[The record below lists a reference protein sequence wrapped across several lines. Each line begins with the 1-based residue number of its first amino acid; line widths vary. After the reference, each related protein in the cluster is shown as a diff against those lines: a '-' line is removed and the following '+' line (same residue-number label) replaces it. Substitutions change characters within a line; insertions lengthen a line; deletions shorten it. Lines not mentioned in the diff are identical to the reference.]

1 MNEKSEKKNHGQ
13 IVKDDE
19 VDLIE
24 LAKVIWSK
32 RIFIIKVTAVF
43 AAFGLL
49 IAFTSKVEY
58 EASCKLMPESQE
70 GMKSNLGGLS
80 GLAGLAGID
89 LGLGVTGS
97 LTPELYPEIVKS
109 IPFQLDLIH
118 QPVRFEKIDS
128 TISSYNYFKELDR
141 PSLFGWIEE
150 YSIGLPVKIKGL
162 FVDGEKNSS
171 RNHDELITLTKEDW
185 ELIEEYKDRVNV
197 SVSKESGIITVSVIM
212 PDPYA
217 AAKVTHL
224 LVKKLTKEVTN
235 YKIEKAMVN
244 LEFIQDRYGEIEVE
258 YEEKQRVLAT
268 FTDRNKNITSSLVQ
282 NEYQRLQNEMNIAFE
297 VYKGLATQLEQA
309 KIKVKEETP
318 VFTVLEPVTVP
329 IEKSKPRRM
338 ILIAVFTFL
347 GYIISSLFILST
359 HFHTKRLQ

>member
-1 MNEKSEKKNHGQ
+1 MSKNQ
-13 IVKDDE
+13 KNRVIQEDE
-19 VDLIE
+19 IDLVE
-24 LAKVIWSK
+24 LAKIIWSK
-32 RIFIIKVTAVF
+32 RIFILKVTAVF
-43 AAFGLL
+43 VVLGLL

-70 GMKSNLGGLS
+70 GARNNLGGLS

-89 LGLGVTGS
+89 LGLGGTGS

-128 TISSYNYFKELDR
+128 TISSYYYFKEVDR

-150 YSIGLPVKIKGL
+150 FTIGLPGKIKGL
-162 FVDGEKNSS
+162 FFVSS
-171 RNHDELITLTKEDW
+171 DVTSALNQGELISLTKDDW
-185 ELIEEYKDRVNV
+185 ELIEEYKNRVNV
-197 SVSKESGIITVSVIM
+197 SVSKETGVITISMEM

-217 AAKVTHL
+217 AAKGTDI
-224 LVKKLTKEVTN
+224 LVKKLTEEVKN
-235 YKIEKAMVN
+235 YKSEKAMVN
-244 LEFIQDRYGEIEVE
+244 LEFMLDLYREAKAE
-258 YEEKQRVLAT
+258 YEEKQRVLAR
-268 FTDRNKNITSSLVQ
+268 FTDGNKNITSSIVQ

-318 VFTVLEPVTVP
+318 VFTVLEPVKIPV
-329 IEKSKPRRM
+329 EKSSPKRK
-338 ILIAVFTFL
+338 LIVFISGFL
-347 GYIISSLFILST
+347 GIFFAVGYSILKFIIFSSI
-359 HFHTKRLQ
+359 

>member
-1 MNEKSEKKNHGQ
+1 MSEKTENKKHSQ

-19 VDLIE
+19 IDLIE

-32 RIFIIKVTAVF
+32 RIFIIKLTTVF
-43 AAFGLL
+43 VALGLL

-70 GMKSNLGGLS
+70 GMKSNLSGLS

-89 LGLGVTGS
+89 LGLGISGS

-109 IPFQLDLIH
+109 VSFQLDLIH
-118 QPVRFEKIDS
+118 QPVRFEKLDT
-128 TISSYNYFKELDR
+128 TISSYYYFKEVDR

-150 YSIGLPVKIKGL
+150 YSIGLPGKIKSMFL
-162 FVDGEKNSS
+162 NDVENLPPS
-171 RNHDELITLTKEDW
+171 HDELITLTKEDW

-318 VFTVLEPVTVP
+318 VFTILEPVKVP
-329 IEKSKPRRM
+329 VEKSKPKRAIFM
-338 ILIAVFTFL
+338 
-347 GYIISSLFILST
+347 IISCLLGLIFSLIWLYIKEISF
-359 HFHTKRLQ
+359 